1 MKKALILDVS
11 YILYKS
17 FFRLKNMSNSKGM
30 PTGALFGLVNNLLSL
45 IKEFKPE
52 YVVACFDE
60 SRSSLKRREIY
71 PEYKSN
77 RDSAPDALVPQM
89 KYSRDLLESFGIHT
103 ISKEGYEADDM
114 IASYTKFFND
124 NGIET
129 YISTGDKDLMQ
140 LIGYDA
146 SIISS
151 GKEGGIKLISTE
163 EDVKDKIGVFPNQ
176 ILDLFALQGD
186 SSDSIPGV
194 KGIGPKTASKLI
206 SQFET
211 LDNLYDNLD
220 NLQDKLRDKL
230 DDNREIAYLS
240 KELATLL
247 FLDIKDN
254 IQTLEYNGF
263 KDNLYSLLKELEFK
277 SIINKLDLIDNNKE
291 EVQKKEEIDIL
302 EVEKYDLST
311 LNKDKDNN
319 LEVSIYFDSS
329 FYYIYLKDK
338 IVKTENI
345 SMERYKGIVNTY
357 NSKEIYKKHSFNLG
371 IDFMLAHHLLFPE
384 DRSSIER
391 AINQIFNIEL
401 DKKELSVKYFG
412 KDKIKEMLKLSKL
425 EGVYEDIEKKIPK
438 ILAYMEM
445 NGIEIDTKYLEEYG
459 KEIDERMLSLNK
471 NIEDMAG
478 ESFNLSSPKQL
489 SFILFEKM
497 GIKPVKKTK
506 TGYSTNSEV
515 LSFLSKNGEEIATS
529 LLEYRK
535 LSKLSSTYISS
546 LINIADKSRIHT
558 TYHQNGTAT
567 GRLSSSN
574 PNLQNIPSRTEDGRR
589 VKRAFISG
597 KGKKLI
603 VADYSQIELR
613 ILASFSEDKSLI
625 SAFKKNIDLHDLTA
639 SRVFNSILISKTER
653 ERAKVINYSLVYGKC
668 AYSLSKELDISVKE
682 AQSYIDRYFEEYS
695 GVRKYM
701 DSVVEKARVDGFVK
715 TMFGRKR
722 FLKDINNK
730 NRTIKAAAERTAVN
744 SIIQGTQSEIIKKA
758 MVNIYEDIKSDKN
771 IKMLLQV
778 HDELVFEVN
787 EDLVE
792 EYSKKIEKFMINSV
806 NLKKVPI
813 KVNINSATNWKE
825 AK

>member
-1 MKKALILDVS
+1 
-11 YILYKS
+11 
-17 FFRLKNMSNSKGM
+17 MSNSKGM
-30 PTGALFGLVNNLLSL
+30 PTGALFGLVNTTLSL
-45 IKEFKPE
+45 INKFKPE
-52 YVVACFDE
+52 YVIACFDE

-71 PEYKSN
+71 PDYKSH
-77 RDSAPDALVPQM
+77 RDAAPDALVPQM
-89 KYSRDLLESFGIHT
+89 IYSKELLKSFGVHT
-103 ISKEGYEADDM
+103 ISKEGYEADDI

-124 NGIET
+124 NGVET

-140 LIGYDA
+140 LIEYNA
-146 SIISS
+146 NIISS

-163 EDVKDKIGVFPNQ
+163 EDVKDKIGVFSNQ

-206 SQFET
+206 SQFDT

-240 KELATLL
+240 RELATL
-247 FLDIKDN
+247 FFFDVKDN
-254 IQTLEYNGF
+254 LKSIEYVGF

-277 SIINKLDLIDNNKE
+277 SIITKLSLTDNIEKPLQKAKE
-291 EVQKKEEIDIL
+291 VDIL
-302 EVEKYDLST
+302 ELKEYDLST
-311 LNKDKDNN
+311 LNSSKDNIIDR
-319 LEVSIYFDSS
+319 EVSIYFDAPS
-329 FYYIYLKDK
+329 YYIYLKDK

-345 SMERYKGIVNTY
+345 NMEGYKGVVNTY
-357 NSKEIYKKHSFNLG
+357 DSKEMYKKHNFNLG
-371 IDFMLAHHLLFPE
+371 LDFMLAHHLLFPE

-391 AINQIFNIEL
+391 AINQIFNVEL

-412 KDKIKEMLKLSKL
+412 MKKIKEMLMLSKL
-425 EGVYEDIEKKIPK
+425 YDVYEDIEKKIPK

-445 NGIEIDTKYLEEYG
+445 NGIEINTKYLEEYG

-471 NIEDMAG
+471 TIENIAG

-497 GIKPVKKTK
+497 GIKPLKKTK
-506 TGYSTNSEV
+506 TGYSTDSDV
-515 LSFLSKNGEEIATS
+515 LRFLSKNGEEIATS

-546 LINIADKSRIHT
+546 LIDIADNSRIHT

-589 VKRAFISG
+589 VKRAFVSG
-597 KGKKLI
+597 KGKKLL

-613 ILASFSEDKSLI
+613 ILASFSEDTSLI
-625 SAFKKNIDLHDLTA
+625 NAFKNNIDLHDLTA
-639 SRVFNSILISKTER
+639 SKVFNSILISRTDR
-653 ERAKVINYSLVYGKC
+653 ERAKVINYSLIYGKS

-682 AQSYIDRYFEEYS
+682 AQSYIDRYFAEYS

-701 DSVVEKARVDGFVK
+701 DSVVEKARADGFVK

-730 NRTIKAAAERTAVN
+730 NKNLKHAAERTAVN

-758 MVNIYEDIKSDKN
+758 MINIYEYIKDDQN

-778 HDELVFEVN
+778 HDELVFEVK
-787 EDLVE
+787 EEFVE
-792 EYSKKIEKFMINSV
+792 KYSQKIEEFMINSV
-806 NLKKVPI
+806 NLKRVPI
-813 KVNINSATNWKE
+813 KIKIKSGSDWEE